1 MENASRA
8 LIMAATILL
17 ALLLLSVF
25 VYVFQVGASVDQT
38 YDEKQ
43 ATNQLNLFNSKFDV
57 HQREDNNV
65 IEAISIA
72 NLAYSINEDVS
83 YDMAKSVEVIIKA
96 GNKYFIIPT
105 VEIENP
111 NFKRNKILSL
121 NNINYTSSIVDD
133 NIIYTYN
140 LADKTLNDLG
150 IGNVEYTDSS
160 YTPSGDYAPNY
171 DSDKLSTTRLEGNKT
186 IYKYLFSCECCCENP
201 EHKEVGL
208 TYNTSNGRIVRIE
221 FKVKYN
227 SRWDP
232 SYPEP

>member
-8 LIMAATILL
+8 LIMAATVLM

-43 ATNQLNLFNSKFDV
+43 VTNQLNLFNSKFDV

-72 NLAYSINEDVS
+72 NLAYSINEDVL
-83 YDMAKSVEVIIKA
+83 YDMAKSVEVVIKA

-105 VEIENP
+105 VEIEND
-111 NFKRNKILSL
+111 NFKRNKILTL
-121 NNINYTSSIVDD
+121 NNTNYTSSMVDD

-140 LADKTLNDLG
+140 LADKTLKDLG
-150 IGNVEYTDSS
+150 ITGGIEMDKPSPTS
-160 YTPSGDYAPNY
+160 TPEIDYEN
-171 DSDKLSTTRLEGNKT
+171 DKLSTTRLAGNKT
-186 IYKYLFSCECCCENP
+186 IYKYYFSCECCCGNP
-201 EHKEVGL
+201 EHKDVGL
-208 TYNTSNGRIVRIE
+208 TYNTSNGRITRIE
-221 FKVKYN
+221 FEVKYN
-227 SRWDP
+227 SEWNSSTAP
-232 SYPEP
+232 